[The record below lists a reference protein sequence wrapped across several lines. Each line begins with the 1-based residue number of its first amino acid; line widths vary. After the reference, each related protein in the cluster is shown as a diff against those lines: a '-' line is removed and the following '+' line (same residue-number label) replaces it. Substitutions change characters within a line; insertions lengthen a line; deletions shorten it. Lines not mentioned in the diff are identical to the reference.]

1 MKNKQQGTILVVDD
15 SVLMCDL
22 IDKTLTKD
30 NFKVKKAFN
39 AIEAKEFIEEFI
51 PDIILLDIILPDN
64 SGFEFCKEV
73 KSNARTADIP
83 IIFITSKNTDKD
95 IVKGFG
101 VGAIDYMV
109 KPFSMTELK
118 ARVIAHLEVKKSQD
132 KLKKINNELES
143 SLEKLNRLVV
153 RDYLTG
159 LYNRRHIINQL
170 MEQRRINKYSET
182 SISLILGD
190 IDDFKVINDTYGHEA
205 GDFVLTVI
213 SSIIKKNC
221 RQIDTVSRWGGE
233 EFLIM
238 LTNTPIE
245 GAKILSE
252 RIRKEIK
259 EFDFNYKE
267 HKIKCTITLG
277 VVEVNSNISLEE
289 NISLADKAM
298 YEGKNLGKDCSIVST
313 MKGLKKI

>member
-1 MKNKQQGTILVVDD
+1 MENKQQGTILVVDD

-22 IDKTLTKD
+22 IDKALTKD
-30 NFKVKKAFN
+30 NFNVKKAFN
-39 AIEAKEFIEEFI
+39 AIEAKEFLEEFI

-64 SGFEFCKEV
+64 SGFDFCKDV
-73 KSNARTADIP
+73 KSNVRTADIP
-83 IIFITSKNTDKD
+83 IIFITSKNEDTD
-95 IVKGFG
+95 IVRGFG

-118 ARVIAHLEVKKSQD
+118 ARIMAHLEVKKSQD
-132 KLKKINNELES
+132 KLKKINKELES

-170 MEQRRINKYSET
+170 MEQRKINQYKET

-190 IDDFKVINDTYGHEA
+190 IDDFKVINDTYGHDA

-252 RIRKEIK
+252 RIRKEVK

-267 HKIKCTITLG
+267 NKIKCTITLG

-298 YEGKNLGKDCSIVST
+298 YEGKSLGKDCSVVST

>member
-73 KSNARTADIP
+73 KSNTRTADIP
-83 IIFITSKNTDKD
+83 IIFITSKNTDTD

-170 MEQRRINKYSET
+170 M
-182 SISLILGD
+182 
-190 IDDFKVINDTYGHEA
+190 
-205 GDFVLTVI
+205 
-213 SSIIKKNC
+213 
-221 RQIDTVSRWGGE
+221 
-233 EFLIM
+233 
-238 LTNTPIE
+238 
-245 GAKILSE
+245 
-252 RIRKEIK
+252 
-259 EFDFNYKE
+259 
-267 HKIKCTITLG
+267 
-277 VVEVNSNISLEE
+277 
-289 NISLADKAM
+289 
-298 YEGKNLGKDCSIVST
+298 
-313 MKGLKKI
+313 

>member
-1 MKNKQQGTILVVDD
+1 MENKQQGTILVVDD

-30 NFKVKKAFN
+30 NFEVIKAFN
-39 AIEAKEFIEEFI
+39 ATEAKECIKECT

-64 SGFEFCKEV
+64 SGFELCREL
-73 KSNARTADIP
+73 KSNIRTEDIP
-83 IIFITSKNTDKD
+83 IIFITSKNTDTD

-118 ARVIAHLEVKKSQD
+118 ARVMAHIEVKKSQD
-132 KLKKINNELES
+132 KLRKINNELEF

-170 MEQRRINKYSET
+170 MEQIKINRYSHET
-182 SISLILGD
+182 VSLILGD

-238 LTNTPIE
+238 LTNTSME

-259 EFDFNYKE
+259 EFEFNYKGNE
-267 HKIKCTITLG
+267 IKCTITLG
-277 VVEVNSNISLEE
+277 VVEVNPNISLEE

-298 YEGKNLGKDCSIVST
+298 YEGKNLGKDCSVVST
-313 MKGLKKI
+313 MNGLKKI

>member
-1 MKNKQQGTILVVDD
+1 MENKQQGTILVVDD

-30 NFKVKKAFN
+30 KFKVIKAFN
-39 AIEAKEFIEEFI
+39 AIEAKECIKECT

-64 SGFEFCKEV
+64 SGFELCREL
-73 KSNARTADIP
+73 KSNIRTEDIP
-83 IIFITSKNTDKD
+83 ISFITSKNTDTD

-118 ARVIAHLEVKKSQD
+118 ARVMAHIEVKKSQD
-132 KLKKINNELES
+132 KLRKINNELES

-170 MEQRRINKYSET
+170 MEQRKINRYSHET
-182 SISLILGD
+182 VSLILGD

-213 SSIIKKNC
+213 SS
-221 RQIDTVSRWGGE
+221 
-233 EFLIM
+233 
-238 LTNTPIE
+238 
-245 GAKILSE
+245 
-252 RIRKEIK
+252 
-259 EFDFNYKE
+259 
-267 HKIKCTITLG
+267 
-277 VVEVNSNISLEE
+277 
-289 NISLADKAM
+289 
-298 YEGKNLGKDCSIVST
+298 
-313 MKGLKKI
+313 

>member
-83 IIFITSKNTDKD
+83 IIFITSKNTDTD

-233 EFLIM
+233 EF
-238 LTNTPIE
+238 
-245 GAKILSE
+245 
-252 RIRKEIK
+252 
-259 EFDFNYKE
+259 
-267 HKIKCTITLG
+267 
-277 VVEVNSNISLEE
+277 
-289 NISLADKAM
+289 
-298 YEGKNLGKDCSIVST
+298 
-313 MKGLKKI
+313 

>member
-1 MKNKQQGTILVVDD
+1 
-15 SVLMCDL
+15 
-22 IDKTLTKD
+22 
-30 NFKVKKAFN
+30 
-39 AIEAKEFIEEFI
+39 
-51 PDIILLDIILPDN
+51 DN
-64 SGFEFCKEV
+64 SGFDFCKEV

-83 IIFITSKNTDKD
+83 IIFITSKNADTD

-205 GDFVLTVI
+205 GDFVLTII

-245 GAKILSE
+245 DAKILSE

-267 HKIKCTITLG
+267 NKIKCTITLG

-289 NISLADKAM
+289 NISLADKVM
-298 YEGKNLGKDCSIVST
+298 YEGKNLGKDCSVVST

>member
-1 MKNKQQGTILVVDD
+1 
-15 SVLMCDL
+15 
-22 IDKTLTKD
+22 
-30 NFKVKKAFN
+30 
-39 AIEAKEFIEEFI
+39 
-51 PDIILLDIILPDN
+51 
-64 SGFEFCKEV
+64 
-73 KSNARTADIP
+73 
-83 IIFITSKNTDKD
+83 
-95 IVKGFG
+95 
-101 VGAIDYMV
+101 
-109 KPFSMTELK
+109 
-118 ARVIAHLEVKKSQD
+118 
-132 KLKKINNELES
+132 
-143 SLEKLNRLVV
+143 
-153 RDYLTG
+153 

-298 YEGKNLGKDCSIVST
+298 YEGKNLGKDCSVVST